1 MESRAAETYRVRRP
15 LVARLKST
23 RQVAGRSDRRLRGLD
38 LRQDTA
44 LVEFA
49 EFVDEGDELAG
60 EAGEPAEPVEVE
72 DDEDLT
78 AAQNVP
84 SPRSPSGP
92 ISPPVP

>member
-1 MESRAAETYRVRRP
+1 MREF
-15 LVARLKST
+15 
-23 RQVAGRSDRRLRGLD
+23 D

-44 LVEFA
+44 LA
-49 EFVDEGDELAG
+49 EFVDEGDAFAG
-60 EAGEPAEPVEVE
+60 EAAEPVEVE